1 VSGARIAIDIGGTF
15 TDVVL
20 EQDEQRWTAKV
31 LTTSQRPADGFMSGV
46 ERVLADSGLAAR
58 DVAMVIHG
66 TTLGTNALIE
76 RKGARTAFLTT
87 AGFRDILEIG
97 YENRF
102 EQYDLLIEKPAPL
115 VPRRLRFTVAERVGP
130 GGNVILP
137 LDTAAVAALVPML
150 RRLDVTSLAIGF
162 MQGYANPVHERTARD
177 ILAAQM
183 PDVSISLAAE
193 VCPEIREF
201 DRFSTACAN
210 AYIRPVIEAYLIDL
224 ENRLR
229 EAGFACPMLL
239 MTSSGS
245 LTSIDIAK
253 RFPVRLVESGPAG
266 GALLAARIAQQCGL
280 DRILSFD
287 MGGTTAKIC
296 FIDDG
301 EPQTS
306 RSFEVARIYRVA
318 KGSGLP
324 LRIPV
329 IEMVEIGA
337 GGGSIARIDGLGHL
351 TVGPDSAGSSPGP
364 VCYDNGGVEP
374 TVTDADL
381 ITGRIAPDRFSA
393 GAMTLNQEGSAQA
406 LAKLGA
412 PLSLTPQQTG
422 VAVAEVIEETMATAA
437 RVHAI
442 EGARDVSTYT
452 MIAFGGAA
460 PLHAA
465 RLAARLDIE
474 RVIIPVGAGVGSAIG
489 FLGAPVAM
497 ELVQS
502 LFQVTAEFDVER
514 TNQILDEMRE
524 QARLLIASATDD
536 PLHERRSVLMR
547 YTGQGH
553 EIEVELPH
561 RELRIDDRA
570 GLEQRFAAAYRRLY
584 GRTIENLQSEILSW
598 AVRVGTL
605 PNPPTRVPM
614 PSNDL
619 PQAAAAAWRNWTEPR
634 TGTEQKIAIFDRA
647 SMNGQ
652 GAVHG
657 PAAIVE
663 DDTATVVPEGYVAC
677 LNAVGYIV
685 LERKVEQ

>member
-1 VSGARIAIDIGGTF
+1 VTDARIAIDIGGTF

-20 EQDEQRWTAKV
+20 EQAERRWTAKV
-31 LTTSQRPADGFMSGV
+31 LTTSQRPADGFMNGV
-46 ERVLADSGLAAR
+46 ERVLADSGLGPQ
-58 DVAMVIHG
+58 DVGMVIHG

-102 EQYDLLIEKPAPL
+102 EQYDLLIDKPAPL
-115 VPRRLRFTVAERVGP
+115 VPRNLRFTVAERIGP
-130 GGNVILP
+130 AGNVILP
-137 LDTAAVAALVPML
+137 LDTTAVEALVPTL
-150 RRLDVTSLAIGF
+150 RRLDVASLAIGF
-162 MQGYANPVHERTARD
+162 LQGYANPVHERAVRD
-177 ILAAQM
+177 ILVEQM

-193 VCPEIREF
+193 VCPEIREY

-210 AYIRPVIEAYLIDL
+210 AYIRPVIESYLSDL
-224 ENRLR
+224 EHRLR
-229 EAGFACPMLL
+229 DAGLACPMLL

-245 LTSIDIAK
+245 LTSIDLAK
-253 RFPVRLVESGPAG
+253 RFPVRLIESGPAG
-266 GALLAARIAQQCGL
+266 GALLAARIAQQCGF
-280 DRILSFD
+280 DRTLSFD

-306 RSFEVARIYRVA
+306 RSFEVARIYRFA

-329 IEMVEIGA
+329 IEMVEVGA

-351 TVGPDSAGSSPGP
+351 TVGPDSAGSEPGP
-364 VCYDNGGVEP
+364 VCYGNGGADP

-381 ITGRIAPDRFSA
+381 ITGRIAPERFSA
-393 GAMTLNQEGSAQA
+393 GTMALDQAGSAQA

-412 PLSLTPQQTG
+412 PLSLSPQQTG

-442 EGARDVSTYT
+442 EGGRDVSTYT
-452 MIAFGGAA
+452 MVAFGGAA

-474 RVIIPVGAGVGSAIG
+474 RVIVPVGAGVGSAIG

-502 LFQVTAEFDVER
+502 WFQVTEQFDIALA
-514 TNQILDEMRE
+514 NQILDDMRE
-524 QARLLIASATDD
+524 QARSLIASATED

-561 RELRIDDRA
+561 RELRVDDRD
-570 GLEQRFAAAYRRLY
+570 GLEQRFGAAYRRLY
-584 GRTIENLQSEILSW
+584 GRTIENLRSEILSW
-598 AVRVGTL
+598 TVRIGTL
-605 PNPPTRVPM
+605 PNPPTRVPL
-614 PSNDL
+614 PSNDM
-619 PQAAAAAWRNWTEPR
+619 PEATPRAWRNWTEPR
-634 TGTEQKIAIFDRA
+634 TGAEQKIAIFDRA
-647 SMNGQ
+647 SLDGQ
-652 GAVHG
+652 HAVHG

-663 DDTATVVPEGYVAC
+663 DDTATVIPDGYIAC
-677 LNAVGYIV
+677 LNGVGYIV
-685 LERKVEQ
+685 LERKAQP